1 MTPKE
6 EKVRKIGIILCFITM
21 CAMRIL
27 NWNTLPSFFKLG
39 TVLLTLFLVFKFIFW
54 IIERV
59 KIAITLK
66 DLITEELEYLNS
78 ALQAYSDKEK
88 KQRITFNDELRF
100 VIDICECD
108 IEEAKELRKAALSK
122 RKKEK
127 LENFIN
133 EAEHILKQLNTIK
146 KRDSI

>member
-27 NWNTLPSFFKLG
+27 NWNILPSFFKPG